1 VRENMAAGLGAWPD
15 EAQRRLMR
23 AHTEKML

>member
-1 VRENMAAGLGAWPD
+1 MAAGLGAWPD